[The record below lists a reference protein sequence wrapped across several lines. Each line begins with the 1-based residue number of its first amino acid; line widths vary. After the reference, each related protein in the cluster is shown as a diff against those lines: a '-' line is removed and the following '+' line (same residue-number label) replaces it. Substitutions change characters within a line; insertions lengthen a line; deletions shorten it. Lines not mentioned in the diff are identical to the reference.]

1 MGSFIGI
8 VLWIFVMIWMF
19 SAFISFL
26 SKIFKKTNNTNNQL
40 NKYEKIFMGQM
51 EDQVRLGEAMF
62 QTACEFAGK
71 LEVSPK
77 EIPGLGNAFALG
89 QLLNEY
95 FSLSVKVK
103 LSPNDKRFHEIYN
116 EKHQGLVV
124 GISNFFLP
132 VKLAYKPFGERLI
145 IGMKGLAHVSFFMED
160 YSKKNLSERIQ
171 NHEEVIPLKT
181 IRKKFPKEFDESLET
196 LLSSYRIT
204 CINSEVQRYPD
215 EFKLFME
222 NLDLFALKY

>member
-26 SKIFKKTNNTNNQL
+26 SKIFKKTNTSNNQL

-51 EDQVRLGEAMF
+51 QDQVKLGEAMF
-62 QTACEFAGK
+62 ETACELAGK
-71 LEVSPK
+71 LDVSPK

-95 FSLSVKVK
+95 FSLSVK
-103 LSPNDKRFHEIYN
+103 LRLLPNDKRFSEIYN

-132 VKLAYKPFGERLI
+132 VKLAYKPTGERLI
-145 IGMKGLAHVSFFMED
+145 VGMKGLAHVSFFMED
-160 YSKKNLSERIQ
+160 YSKKNLTLRMK
-171 NHEEVIPLKT
+171 NYDEVIPLKT
-181 IRKKFPKEFDESLET
+181 IRKNFPKEFEESLEI

-204 CINSEVQRYPD
+204 CVNSEVQRYPD

-222 NLDLFALKY
+222 NLDLLTLKY